1 MGRRLTLKRFTLFRR
16 LGSAFVA
23 LGLLCAVVLAVG
35 LWRSSADKKDEKAE
49 GKRRYNARLRD
60 GVGREVESASGD
72 SPAQIRRA
80 VDSVTKFIEK
90 RSGVSVGEAT
100 KNRLAALEERVHSG
114 NGRRLT
120 VNAFGSAL
128 SAAVLERLASLNDE
142 QIAHVDDTLRGFN
155 APGMPKNFSRTFQ
168 LPLGYASILVP
179 PEKTIGRLKAVR
191 DQLGTPG
198 GEIIA
203 GMITQTVQYNARGA
217 AQNLAEAV
225 PEQFGN
231 LWDVANDR
239 ESAAADAG
247 FTPLQAFLVAYSF
260 VSKDPLDYSQAN
272 LRKLMEW
279 DQKSRTETLG
289 QPFPSPEGH
298 RAYGVNGYLSS
309 SPLDLFFDEQTVNR
323 FLDRVE
329 KGGGA

>member
-1 MGRRLTLKRFTLFRR
+1 M
-16 LGSAFVA
+16 
-23 LGLLCAVVLAVG
+23 LGLLCAAVIAVG
-35 LWRSSADKKDEKAE
+35 VWRSSADKKDEKAE

-60 GVGREVESASGD
+60 GVGREVESAGGN

-80 VDSVTKFIEK
+80 VDSVTKFIER
-90 RSGVSVGEAT
+90 RSGVSVSEAT
-100 KNRLAALEERVHSG
+100 KNRLAALEERVQSG

-120 VNAFGSAL
+120 VNAFSASL
-128 SAAVLERLASLNDE
+128 SATVLERLASLNDE

-155 APGMPKNFSRTFQ
+155 APDIPKNFHRTFQ
-168 LPLGYASILVP
+168 LPMGYASTLVP

-198 GEIIA
+198 GEVVA
-203 GMITQTVQYNARGA
+203 GMITQTVQYNVRGC

-231 LWDVANDR
+231 LWDVANER
-239 ESAAADAG
+239 ESDAADAG

-260 VSKDPLDYSQAN
+260 ISKDPLDYSQAN
-272 LRKLMEW
+272 LSKAMNITRE
-279 DQKSRTETLG
+279 SRSERLK

-309 SPLDLFFDEQTVNR
+309 SPLDLFFDEPTVNR

>member
-1 MGRRLTLKRFTLFRR
+1 MKHFALLRR
-16 LGSAFVA
+16 LGFAFVA
-23 LGLLCAVVLAVG
+23 SGLLCAAVIALG
-35 LWRSSADKKDEKAE
+35 AWRSSADKKDEKNE
-49 GKRRYNARLRD
+49 GRRKYHARIRD
-60 GVGREVESASGD
+60 GVGREVELSSGS

-80 VDSVTKFIEK
+80 VNSATKFIEK
-90 RSGVSVGEAT
+90 RSGVRVSEAT
-100 KNRLAALEERVHSG
+100 KNRLAALEERVQSG
-114 NGRRLT
+114 GGRRLT
-120 VNAFGSAL
+120 VNAFSSAL
-128 SAAVLERLASLNDE
+128 SATVLERLASLNDE

-155 APGMPKNFSRTFQ
+155 APDLPKNYSRDFK
-168 LPLGYASILVP
+168 LPQGYMSLGFP

-191 DQLGTPG
+191 DQLSAPT
-198 GEIIA
+198 GEALA
-203 GMITQTVQYNARGA
+203 GMFTQTVQYHVRGH

-239 ESAAADAG
+239 ESAVADAG
-247 FTPLQAFLVAYSF
+247 FTPLQAFLVAYSML
-260 VSKDPLDYSQAN
+260 SNDGLDYSQAN
-272 LRKLMEW
+272 LSKYMNNIRESM
-279 DQKSRTETLG
+279 TESLG

-298 RAYGVNGYLSS
+298 RAYGVNGYRFS